1 MAGYKSEVLVR
12 VLGDEGFCVSA
23 GSACHRGKPSHVY
36 AAMELSRA
44 QRDGAFRVS
53 FDVSNTVEEV
63 DALADALKRAAR
75 TLFPSLS

>member
-12 VLGDEGFCVSA
+12 VLGDRGICVSA

-36 AAMELSRA
+36 AALPLTKA

-53 FDVSNTVEEV
+53 FSGDSTRAEV
-63 DALADALKRAAR
+63 DALIDGLSFAAK
-75 TLFPSLS
+75 TLFPSMQ